1 MHKEYKLKNINGV
14 VFEKKNEYAFCC
26 IEYFSD
32 ELKDII
38 RKQLADICYGSAK
51 ASTGRIMYSYK
62 ATVREFLKRYE
73 NKTEKIKKGLIG
85 ELLTHII
92 IKEMF
97 EEYRV
102 VSPYFNLEERSIKK
116 GFDIVLASKD
126 THDLFI
132 IEVKSGGKHKGKK
145 SDETMNDLINLA
157 KNDLV
162 NRLNDENTSL
172 WHNAINGA
180 QSVLE
185 KTDDLKQAV
194 IEILEDMG
202 DKAVTC
208 YTQSKEI
215 KVFLTG
221 VLFADLSDR
230 ISKKNILKK
239 KKSIEKNREFNS
251 VFVLSLQKKT
261 YKKIYEFLKEEGK

>member
-1 MHKEYKLKNINGV
+1 LKNIDGV
-14 VFEKKNEYAFCC
+14 VFVKKREYAFCR
-26 IEYFSD
+26 IEYFSG

-38 RKQLADICYGSAK
+38 RRQLAGICYGSAK
-51 ASTGRIMYSYK
+51 INTGRIMYSYK
-62 ATVREFLKRYE
+62 ATVQEFLKRYE

-97 EEYRV
+97 GEYRV

-116 GFDIVLASKD
+116 GFDIVLASKN

-132 IEVKSGGKHKGKK
+132 IEVKSGEKHKGKK
-145 SDETMNDLINLA
+145 SDETMNDLIGLA

-162 NRLNDENTSL
+162 KRLNDENASL

-185 KTDDLKQAV
+185 KTDDFKQAI

-202 DKAVTC
+202 DKAVMSS
-208 YTQSKEI
+208 TQSNEMN
-215 KVFLTG
+215 VFLTG
-221 VLFADLSDR
+221 VLFADLSDG
-230 ISKKNILKK
+230 ISEQNTQAKKQA
-239 KKSIEKNREFNS
+239 IEKSREFKS
-251 VFVLSLQKKT
+251 VFVLSLQKET
-261 YKKIYEFLKEEGK
+261 YRKVYEFLKEEGK

>member
-1 MHKEYKLKNINGV
+1 MKNIDGV
-14 VFEKKNEYAFCC
+14 VFVKKKEYAFCR

-51 ASTGRIMYSYK
+51 VSTGRIMYSYK
-62 ATVREFLKRYE
+62 ATVQEFLRRYK

-102 VSPYFNLEERSIKK
+102 ISPYFNLEERSIKK
-116 GFDIVLASKD
+116 GFDIVLTSKD

-145 SDETMNDLINLA
+145 SDETMNDLIGLA
-157 KNDLV
+157 KNDLSK
-162 NRLNDENTSL
+162 RLNDENASL

-185 KTDDLKQAV
+185 STDDLKQAV

-202 DKAVTC
+202 DKAVMS

-215 KVFLTG
+215 NVFLTG
-221 VLFADLSDR
+221 VLFADLSDS
-230 ISKKNILKK
+230 ISEQNTQAKK
-239 KKSIEKNREFNS
+239 KAIERSREFNS

-261 YKKIYEFLKEEGK
+261 YKKIYEFLKKEGK